1 LDIKILNT
9 AKLTFIGGGN
19 MASSI
24 IGGLINKGYAAS
36 QINASD
42 PFEESRN
49 KLQQQF
55 GIATF
60 EDNAEA
66 VAGSDVIILSV
77 KPQVLEQVC
86 TALRPQ
92 LSNKPLI
99 ISIAAG
105 IDMRSLDQW
114 LANDL
119 AIVRCMPNTPALVQT
134 GASGLYANDRTS
146 DKQRTIAN
154 DILEAVGIVQW
165 LDSEDLIDPVT
176 AVSGSG
182 PAYYFLMME
191 AMIDAGIAQGLT
203 REAATELTLQT
214 ALGAAKLAQS
224 SDVDVAELR
233 RRVTSP
239 NGTTEQ
245 AILSFEADGLRDT
258 VAKAMQKCSDR
269 SVEMSKELGA

>member
-1 LDIKILNT
+1 MTT

-36 QINASD
+36 QISASD

-49 KLQQQF
+49 KLHQQF
-55 GIATF
+55 GIATH
-60 EDNAEA
+60 EHNAEA
-66 VAGSDVIILSV
+66 VAGCDVIILSV

-86 TALRPQ
+86 TALQPHLTHQ
-92 LSNKPLI
+92 PLI

-114 LANDL
+114 LGNNL

-134 GASGLYANDRTS
+134 GASGLYANANTS
-146 DKQRTIAN
+146 SEQRALAN

-165 LDSEDLIDPVT
+165 LDSEALIDPVT

-191 AMIDAGIAQGLT
+191 AMIEAGVAQGLT

-269 SVEMSKELGA
+269 SVEMAKELGA